1 MAIKSR
7 DMLLTEYDD
16 GKLRGTGTEFTV
28 SQLRDLIDS
37 LGIGGEMYAK
47 NVDPVPVTTNWAPIT
62 VMTGVRRTQGIT
74 AQLAAGT
81 FTITGNGVDDSAAGI
96 YTVDLSFL
104 VHSTV
109 PGWVEIGMSK
119 DGSAPND
126 GQFMRRV
133 FAGNDEKLFVIPTGH
148 DFDIG
153 ETIGIGIRASGNAP
167 TQMSILDASFRI
179 LRG

>member
-1 MAIKSR
+1 MTIKSR
-7 DMLLTEYDD
+7 DMLLADFAD
-16 GKLRGTGTEFTV
+16 GALRGTSSE
-28 SQLRDLIDS
+28 LRAAKIRNFIDS
-37 LGIGGEMYAK
+37 LGAGGEMYAS

-62 VMTGVRRTQGIT
+62 VMTGVRRTYGIT

-81 FTITGNGVDDSAAGI
+81 FTVIGNGVDDSGAGI
-96 YTVDLSFL
+96 YTVDLAFL
-104 VHSTV
+104 IASTV

-119 DGSAPND
+119 DGNTPLE
-126 GQFMRRV
+126 GQSVSRTFV
-133 FAGNDEKLFVIPTGH
+133 GGDEKWFVLPTGH

-167 TQMSILDASFRI
+167 TQMSIISAHFRV